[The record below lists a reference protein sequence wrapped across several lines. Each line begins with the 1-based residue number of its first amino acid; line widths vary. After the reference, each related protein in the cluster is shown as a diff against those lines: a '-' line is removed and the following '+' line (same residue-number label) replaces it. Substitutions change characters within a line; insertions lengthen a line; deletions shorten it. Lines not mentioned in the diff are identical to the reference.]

1 MRAEADAWTWTL
13 GERGPPE
20 SVEVTGKG
28 WSTEEESHKCYPSG
42 LSVAEALTGRL
53 DLRWSSYIELETV
66 WSLCGQYFCGHWKN
80 QLQERVESKQSMALG
95 GADGDLTAR
104 GMRGLFATDRMVPVD
119 E

>member
-1 MRAEADAWTWTL
+1 ML
-13 GERGPPE
+13 GLGRSE
-20 SVEVTGKG
+20 SVVRRRPLRLPVKDGARKRRAI
-28 WSTEEESHKCYPSG
+28 KCYPSG

-53 DLRWSSYIELETV
+53 DMRWSSYIELETV

-95 GADGDLTAR
+95 GAVEDLTAR
-104 GMRGLFATDRMVPVD
+104 GMRGLFVTDRMGPAD